1 MADGG
6 RGDLSAC
13 LSVLLG
19 VVGRGYVSEGT
30 KDAVM
35 GEGWELVMARMDSI
49 VWESMRLCA

>member
-49 VWESMRLCA
+49 V